1 MQVATELFRSLVG
14 SFPTGVTVV
23 TAWDKDLIRRGL
35 TVNAFCS
42 VSLDPPLVLICVDRN
57 SQTLPAIETS
67 GRFTANL
74 LAEGHGPLALEFAAK
89 GDNKFEGLSSR
100 DDTTIGGP
108 VLENQSCAFLSC
120 RVVDAIE
127 AGDHRIF
134 IGEVESGEVW
144 ADRRPLV
151 YERGQ
156 FAPPQA

>member
-23 TAWDKDLIRRGL
+23 MAWDKDLIRRGL

-89 GDNKFEGLSSR
+89 ATTSSKVCLR
-100 DDTTIGGP
+100 ETTRRS
-108 VLENQSCAFLSC
+108 VARFSKTNLARFS
-120 RVVDAIE
+120 V
-127 AGDHRIF
+127 AG
-134 IGEVESGEVW
+134 S
-144 ADRRPLV
+144 
-151 YERGQ
+151 
-156 FAPPQA
+156 